1 MNLVRTLFSHYRCQ
15 VLALLLLRP
24 DEHLHVREIARMTGL
39 PAGSLHRE
47 LKLLTNAG
55 LLVRQTVG
63 NQVHYQ
69 ANRNC
74 PIFDELASI
83 FRKTSGLA
91 DLLLEA
97 LLPLKND
104 LELAFVFG
112 SMANGK
118 QQTTSDIDVFII
130 GTVSFETA
138 VQALTTTQSLLK
150 REINPVVMTHE
161 RFTKSIEG
169 GDRFIS
175 RIIAEPKIFI
185 IGDSNDFGELTK
197 NRNAENTRNGQE

>member
-1 MNLVRTLFSHYRCQ
+1 MCGLVRTLFSHYRCQ
-15 VLALLLLRP
+15 ILALLLLRP
-24 DEHLHVREIARMTGL
+24 DEHLHVREIARITGL

-55 LLVRQTVG
+55 LLIRQAIG

-74 PIFDELASI
+74 PIFDELARI

-91 DLLLEA
+91 DLLREA

-118 QQTTSDIDVFII
+118 QQITSDIDVFII

-138 VQALTTTQSLLK
+138 VQALATTQPFLK
-150 REINPVVMTHE
+150 REINPVVMSHE
-161 RFTKSIEG
+161 RFTKSAEDR
-169 GDRFIS
+169 DRFIS
-175 RIIAEPKIFI
+175 RIMAEPKIFI
-185 IGDSNDFGELTK
+185 IGDSSDLRKLTK
-197 NRNAENTRNGQE
+197 NRDAENT